1 MTQPFRTESGG
12 RIDRDRPINFR
23 FDGRRYQGFQGDSLA
38 SALLANDV
46 SLIGRSFKYHR
57 PRGILSAGSEEPN
70 ALVVVDRGAGRVT
83 PNLRATQIELYDGL
97 TARSQNRFPTLR
109 FDLGA
114 IAGLAAPL
122 LPAGFPY
129 KTFMGPAGFWKRLYE
144 PAIRR
149 AAGLGRA
156 PRRADPDRYLHH
168 YAHCDVLII
177 GGGPAGLA
185 AALGASATGARVILC
200 DEQAELGGSLLHQ
213 PNVTIDD
220 WPAPDWAREAVD
232 RLAGSVTLL
241 SRTTAFGWYPGNM
254 IGLLQRVTD
263 HLADPPATLPRE
275 RLWQVRAGRIVLAT
289 GAIERPLLFPGN
301 DRPGIMLAEA
311 ARTYLHRY
319 GVKVGQRAVIATACD
334 SAYRAAIDL
343 HKAGVTVPGIVDQRP
358 EPAGQ
363 IVDAARSLGIP
374 VHSAMTIG
382 STEGRGRVHTAKL
395 SNGVDIIPC
404 DTILMS
410 GGWTPSVHLFSQSR
424 GKLLFDAAT
433 ATYLP
438 SEGAVGGCAGVF
450 GLADCLRDGTVAGG
464 SEPRSF
470 SVTGFPA
477 MAPAAPPA
485 PPPRD
490 RAVFVDFQNDV
501 TTKDLGIATDEGFVS
516 IEHVKRYTTAGM
528 ATDQGKT
535 SGLNTMAAVAAL
547 TGQAMES
554 VGQTTFRPPYTPV
567 SFGALAGPYRAGLYA
582 PVRLPPVATPNAVLE
597 DAGTWKRA
605 RCFQQSN
612 ETIEAAV
619 AREALAVRNEAGML
633 DASTLGKIEVAGPDA
648 ARFLSRIYTGDFTT
662 LPPGRC
668 RYAVLLGEDGFIRDD
683 GIVARLPDDPL
694 AGDHFHVT
702 TTTSGAAFVLGH
714 MEDYLQTEFTDM
726 RVWLT
731 SITEQWAVIA
741 LQGPRSA
748 EALAPFVT
756 GIDLAAMPHMSV
768 RLGRI
773 GDIPIRLFRVSF
785 TGEAG
790 FEINLPPNDAQR
802 VWDSLRERGVTPYGT
817 DAMHLLRAEKGH
829 IIVGQDT
836 DGTVTPHDAGL
847 GWTIRGPDFVG
858 KRSLA
863 LPDLARPDRKQLVG
877 LLSADPTVLLQEG
890 AAVTPSAP
898 GDRPAPAVAIGHVTS
913 SYRSPTLGRTIA
925 LALIAGGRSRI
936 GESLLVAADRG
947 PVAVTVTDPVFL
959 DKPGERLRCGDFT
972 QPPAQ
977 PLLPAVPESAFVARP
992 CDAVRLSIL
1001 APTLRLSIRAG
1012 ASAATAIGLALGVLL
1027 PTVPCR
1033 SVIGRTR
1040 AALWMGPDEWLIV
1053 APETETDLA
1062 AKAVKA
1068 AFGGNA
1074 KGGNIQPGNTQ
1085 GTKSG
1090 ALHAA
1095 SVVDVSHRSR
1105 TLEITGPQAAWC
1117 LNGFCALDVDLSA
1130 FPVGMCTRTR
1140 LGAAEV
1146 LLWRIAPEVF
1156 HVDVARSFV
1165 PYVWACLEEVRLEF
1179 TYSGTPSDRP
1189 AGAARTEM
1197 AS

>member
-12 RIDRDRPINFR
+12 RINRDRPIEFR
-23 FDGRRYQGFQGDSLA
+23 FDGTRYQGFQGDTLA

-46 SLIGRSFKYHR
+46 TLVGRSFKYHR

-70 ALVVVDRGAGRVT
+70 ALVSVDRGAGRVT

-97 TARSQNRFPTLR
+97 KARSQNRFPTLR
-109 FDLGA
+109 FDVGA

-129 KTFMGPAGFWKRLYE
+129 KTFMHPRGFWKRLYE
-144 PAIRR
+144 PAIRH

-156 PRRADPDRYLHH
+156 PTKADPDRYLHH

-177 GGGPAGLA
+177 GGGAAGLA

-200 DEQAELGGSLLHQ
+200 DEQAEPGGSLLHQ
-213 PNVTIDD
+213 PNVTIDG
-220 WPAPDWAREAVD
+220 WPAPDWAREAVA

-241 SRTTAFGWYPGNM
+241 PRTTAFGWYPSNM

-289 GAIERPLLFPGN
+289 GAIERPMLFPGN

-319 GVKVGQRAVIATACD
+319 GVKVGQRVVISTTCD

-343 HKAGVTVPGIVDQRP
+343 HKAGVTVAGIVDQRS
-358 EPAGQ
+358 EPTGQ
-363 IVDAARSLGIP
+363 VVDTARSLGIP
-374 VHSAMTIG
+374 LHTGMTIR
-382 STEGRGRVHTAKL
+382 STEGRWRVHTAKL
-395 SNGVDIIPC
+395 ANGVDIIPC

-424 GKLLFDAAT
+424 GKLLFDTAAG
-433 ATYLP
+433 TYLP

-450 GLADCLRDGTVAGG
+450 DLADCLRAGTAAGG

-477 MAPAAPPA
+477 MAPAAPPVA
-485 PPPRD
+485 PQRH

-547 TGQAMES
+547 TGQTMEN

-567 SFGALAGPYRAGLYA
+567 SFGALAGPFRGALYA
-582 PVRLPPVATPNAVLE
+582 PVRLPPIATPGAVLE

-605 RCFQQSN
+605 RCFPQSN

-619 AREALAVRNEAGML
+619 AREAMAVRNDAGML
-633 DASTLGKIEVAGPDA
+633 DASTLGKIELAGPDA

-662 LPPGRC
+662 LQPGRC

-714 MEDYLQTEFTDM
+714 MEDYLQTEFSEM

-741 LQGPRSA
+741 VQGPRSA
-748 EALAPFVT
+748 EALAPFIT

-768 RLGRI
+768 RFGRI
-773 GDIPIRLFRVSF
+773 GDVSIRLFRVSF
-785 TGEAG
+785 TGESG
-790 FEINLPPNDAQR
+790 FEINLPPGDAQR
-802 VWDSLRERGVTPYGT
+802 VWDSLGQRGVTPYGT

-829 IIVGQDT
+829 IIIGQDT

-847 GWTIRGPDFVG
+847 GWTISGSDFVG
-858 KRSLA
+858 KRSLS
-863 LPDLARPDRKQLVG
+863 LPDLARSDRKQLVG
-877 LLSADPTVLLQEG
+877 LLPADPTVLLEEG
-890 AAVTPSAP
+890 AAVVPASP
-898 GDRPAPAVAIGHVTS
+898 GDRPADAVAIGHVTS
-913 SYRSPTLGRTIA
+913 SCRSPTLGRTIA
-925 LALIAGGRSRI
+925 LALVANGRSRI
-936 GESLLVAADRG
+936 GESLLVPADRG
-947 PVAVTVTDPVFL
+947 SVAVTVTDPVFL
-959 DKPGERLRCGDFT
+959 DKQGERLRGRAFA

-977 PLLPAVPESAFVARP
+977 PLPPATPEAAAVARAS
-992 CDAVRLSIL
+992 DSVRLSIL
-1001 APTLRLSIRAG
+1001 APTMRLNIRAG

-1033 SVIGRTR
+1033 SIIGRNR
-1040 AALWMGPDEWLIV
+1040 AALWLGPDEWLIV

-1062 AKAVKA
+1062 PKAVKA
-1068 AFGGNA
+1068 AFGVNA
-1074 KGGNIQPGNTQ
+1074 RGSQTQ
-1085 GTKSG
+1085 GGDIQAARSG
-1090 ALHAA
+1090 AVHAA
-1095 SVVDVSHRSR
+1095 SIVDVSHRSR

-1117 LNGFCALDVDLSA
+1117 LNGFCALDLDVSA

-1165 PYVWACLEEVRLEF
+1165 PYVWACLEEVRHEF
-1179 TYSGTPSDRP
+1179 TSSDPLSGRQRN
-1189 AGAARTEM
+1189 GRVK
-1197 AS
+1197 